1 MGLFG
6 FPGSLL
12 MAQVRQTVS
21 GYLPGSCVIE
31 AYAPVSDGA
40 GGYSENWTPVAGGT
54 VACRI
59 LPMNFGQVE
68 VLALQEGVKAEF
80 WFVIPYSAPYSIGN
94 RLRDIG
100 NGSVPSGGTAYN
112 IRWQQDNVSNEA
124 FIKFA
129 CSRDVTNG

>member
-1 MGLFG
+1 MGVFG

-12 MAQVRQTVS
+12 MAQVRQVVS

-31 AYAPVSDGA
+31 AYAPQSDGA
-40 GGYSENWTPVAGGT
+40 GGVTENWTIVPNGT

-80 WFVIPYSAPYSIGN
+80 WFVIPYNAPYTIGN

-100 NGSVPSGGTAYN
+100 DGSNPTGGTAYN
-112 IRWQQDNVSNEA
+112 IRWQQETVSDAA
-124 FIKFA
+124 FLKFA
-129 CSRDVTNG
+129 CSRDV